1 MITVYGIRNC
11 DTVKKA
17 LKWLEQE
24 DVEYQFHDYKK
35 LELEKKMLSA
45 WCKQIDWELL
55 LNRRGTTWRK
65 LPDDA
70 RDNIN
75 KTSAIALMLEH
86 TSMIKRP
93 VIDTGNELLVGFDPE
108 RYQEIFARS

>member
-17 LKWLEQE
+17 LKWLDQE
-24 DVEYQFHDYKK
+24 GVEYQFHDYKK
-35 LELEKKMLSA
+35 QGLEKKVLTN
-45 WCKQIDWELL
+45 WCKQTDWQLL

-65 LPDDA
+65 LPEEA
-70 RDNIN
+70 RENIN
-75 KTSAIALMLEH
+75 KTSAIPLMLEH

-93 VIDTGNELLVGFDPE
+93 VIDTGDDLLLGFDLE
-108 RYQEIFARS
+108 RYQEIFAKS